1 MIRKFTKS
9 SHPKGERIEWF
20 TSETRRTIRRKNLEK
35 EKRGQ
40 IKWLDVT
47 GKTVMGMVKTSISL
61 IRKEIFKLIIATNRL
76 TLKLEKITAATDS
89 VKGTTL
95 VTSAMIRSAVVENGL
110 DHRSVARKVIV
121 LDMIIETTLMTEEM
135 TEPTAT

>member
-9 SHPKGERIEWF
+9 SHPKEERIEWF
-20 TSETRRTIRRKNLEK
+20 TSETRRTIRRKNLEM
-35 EKRGQ
+35 RGQ
-40 IKWLDVT
+40 VKWLDVT
-47 GKTVMGMVKTSISL
+47 GKTVMVMEKTSISL

-76 TLKLEKITAATDS
+76 TLKLEKITAATDT

-121 LDMIIETTLMTEEM
+121 LDMIIETTIMTEEM

>member
-1 MIRKFTKS
+1 M
-9 SHPKGERIEWF
+9 
-20 TSETRRTIRRKNLEK
+20 IRRKNLEM
-35 EKRGQ
+35 RGQ
-40 IKWLDVT
+40 VKWLDVT

>member
-9 SHPKGERIEWF
+9 SHPKGERIERF
-20 TSETRRTIRRKNLEK
+20 TSETRWTIRRKNL

-110 DHRSVARKVIV
+110 DHRSVVRKVIV
-121 LDMIIETTLMTEEM
+121 HDMIIETTLMTKEM

>member
-1 MIRKFTKS
+1 M
-9 SHPKGERIEWF
+9 
-20 TSETRRTIRRKNLEK
+20 
-35 EKRGQ
+35 
-40 IKWLDVT
+40 T
-47 GKTVMGMVKTSISL
+47 GKTVMGMEKTSISL

-76 TLKLEKITAATDS
+76 TLKLETITAATDT